1 MARSRPHLTCVY
13 AVRLTPGELAVL
25 RGRARV
31 AGLPLSTYLRHQA
44 LVHRIRS
51 RGSRLKA
58 GQVDELVRLG
68 KRLNEF
74 ARAANTARRIVGQ
87 EELQDLLAEIRQFAR
102 NVRVGLGA

>member
-1 MARSRPHLTCVY
+1 MARSRSHLTRVY

-31 AGLPLSTYLRHQA
+31 GGSPLSTYLRHQA
-44 LVHRIRS
+44 LAHRIRS

-58 GQVDELVRLG
+58 SQVDELVRLG

-87 EELQDLLAEIRQFAR
+87 EELQDLLAEIRQYAR
-102 NVRVGLGA
+102 DVRVGLGA